1 MRDRFGHRESVGRFA
16 ALLHACLFPRH
27 YGLTFRQLTAIF
39 GSVHAPAGQP
49 HDSSAFTPDS
59 RQAWGRL
66 VLAVLIA
73 SIGAVGMWAVVVVLP
88 TVQTEFAATRGAVSL
103 ATTMI

>member
-1 MRDRFGHRESVGRFA
+1 SSRRRAPRNDVRCI
-16 ALLHACLFPRH
+16 ALHSACLILRH
-27 YGLTFRQLTAIF
+27 CGLTFGQAPTTVPA
-39 GSVHAPAGQP
+39 VHAPAGQP
-49 HDSSAFTPDS
+49 HDSSHFTPDS

-88 TVQTEFAATRGAVSL
+88 TVQAEFAATRGAVS
-103 ATTMI
+103 